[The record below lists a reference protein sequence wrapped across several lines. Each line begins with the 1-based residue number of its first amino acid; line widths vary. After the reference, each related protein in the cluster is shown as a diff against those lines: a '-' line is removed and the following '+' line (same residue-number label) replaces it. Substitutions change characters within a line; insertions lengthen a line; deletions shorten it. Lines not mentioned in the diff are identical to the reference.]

1 MLEWERDVEESLL
14 FILFVD
20 TQSALMVDQERLN
33 FL

>member
-14 FILFVD
+14 FILVVD
-20 TQSALMVDQERLN
+20 TQSAPMVDQERLN

>member
-14 FILFVD
+14 FILVVD
-20 TQSALMVDQERLN
+20 TQSALKVDQERLN

>member
-14 FILFVD
+14 FILVVD